1 MITTDYKPLSLTQ
14 SITRWANS
22 PMEIIYHQPVLTDE
36 VIDGL
41 NVLPGGNY
49 IDCTAGQGGHTEA
62 ILLRCRPEGNV
73 LALDLDPSAINST
86 RSRLRSYTDNL
97 NLFQISYT
105 ELDIANKQSG
115 LSHIDGI
122 LFDLGLS
129 SFQLDNSD
137 RGFSFKRDESLDMR
151 FDPMG
156 DVTAYD
162 IINSYNEE
170 HIENILLSYGEE
182 TRAKTIARRIVENRP
197 IATAR
202 MLASIVER
210 AYKSARGRIH
220 PATKTFQAIRM
231 AVNNELENISVG
243 LTKAIS
249 TLRPGGRLV
258 VISYHSLEDRIVKQ
272 FFKTESRDCICPI
285 ETLICSCNHLAKLKL
300 VNKHVITPS
309 PTEKSVNPRSRSARM
324 RIAEVI

>member
-14 SITRWANS
+14 SITHWANW
-22 PMEIIYHQPVLTDE
+22 PMEITYHQPVLTDE

-62 ILLRCRPEGNV
+62 ILLRCTPEGNV

-197 IATAR
+197 VSYT
-202 MLASIVER
+202 
-210 AYKSARGRIH
+210 H
-220 PATKTFQAIRM
+220 
-231 AVNNELENISVG
+231 
-243 LTKAIS
+243 LTLPTS
-249 TLRPGGRLV
+249 DLV
-258 VISYHSLEDRIVKQ
+258 
-272 FFKTESRDCICPI
+272 
-285 ETLICSCNHLAKLKL
+285 
-300 VNKHVITPS
+300 
-309 PTEKSVNPRSRSARM
+309 
-324 RIAEVI
+324 

>member
-1 MITTDYKPLSLTQ
+1 VITTDYKPLSLTQ
-14 SITRWANS
+14 SITHWANW
-22 PMEIIYHQPVLTDE
+22 PMEITYHQPVLTDE

-62 ILLRCRPEGNV
+62 ILLRCTPEGNV

>member
-14 SITRWANS
+14 SITRWAS
-22 PMEIIYHQPVLTDE
+22 CPMEITYHQPVLTDE

-49 IDCTAGQGGHTEA
+49 IDCTTGQGGHAEA
-62 ILLRCRPEGNV
+62 ILLRCTPAGNV
-73 LALDLDPSAINST
+73 LALDLDPSAINSA
-86 RSRLRSYTDNL
+86 RSRLTSYTDNL
-97 NLFQISYT
+97 SLFQISYT
-105 ELDIANKQSG
+105 ELDIAHKQSG
-115 LSHIDGI
+115 LSNIDGI

-137 RGFSFKRDESLDMR
+137 RGFSFRRDESLDMR

-156 DVTAYD
+156 NVTAYD
-162 IINSYNEE
+162 IINNYNEE
-170 HIENILLSYGEE
+170 NIENILLTYGEE

-231 AVNNELENISVG
+231 AVNNELENISFG

-285 ETLICSCNHLAKLKL
+285 ETLICSCNHLARLKL

>member
-1 MITTDYKPLSLTQ
+1 VITTDYKPLSLTQ
-14 SITRWANS
+14 SITHWANW
-22 PMEIIYHQPVLTDE
+22 PMEITYHQPVLTDE